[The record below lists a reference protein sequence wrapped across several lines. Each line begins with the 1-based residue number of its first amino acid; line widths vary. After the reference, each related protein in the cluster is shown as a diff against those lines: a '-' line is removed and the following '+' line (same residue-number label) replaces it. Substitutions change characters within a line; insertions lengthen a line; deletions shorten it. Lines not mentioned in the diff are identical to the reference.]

1 MAKRKNRID
10 FYKTLVCPDEV
21 RSGEVDFFDWC
32 NDVISAESYLEKR
45 SYLLLEFYSAFR
57 KIYEYFTES
66 FITNDIYKMTC
77 DFNEDEESMTV
88 TVKYQTYTIEKSFI
102 DDLYTNFSPCETDD
116 YDRFE
121 LETKSEK
128 HNIVKLVFYKD

>member
-1 MAKRKNRID
+1 
-10 FYKTLVCPDEV
+10 
-21 RSGEVDFFDWC
+21 
-32 NDVISAESYLEKR
+32 
-45 SYLLLEFYSAFR
+45 
-57 KIYEYFTES
+57 
-66 FITNDIYKMTC
+66 MTC
-77 DFNEDEESMTV
+77 DFNEDEETMTV

-116 YDRFE
+116 YARFE